1 MIIIAL
7 LTIIT
12 ILSESFSPRV
22 RETPCVGPR
31 ESAVGPRESA
41 GHDTCVRLMEIW
53 FFKGR

>member
-31 ESAVGPRESA
+31 ESA
-41 GHDTCVRLMEIW
+41 GHDLYLCQTHGNMV
-53 FFKGR
+53 F